1 MIHSVPVAM
10 EPTLLPAAPPRLV
23 HERGV
28 PAFGMYRGIVPQLCW
43 RSLPLPLL
51 SRLTRKL
58 HHKRWQYAAFA
69 HDDFL
74 IGVAVVDVGWA
85 GSAFAY
91 LFDRRQQ
98 CLLAEVDFTGAPLLH
113 CRVDNQAFGDATF
126 RRGSD
131 CIAFRHAG
139 TRLELTINT
148 RPLQLAAH
156 ITLPAANSVLAAIA
170 PANWQAHATHKSGAL
185 TCSGYAECNG
195 RRLPLDACHTSL
207 DASNGLLARD
217 TSWRWAS
224 AHAGP
229 LGFNL
234 QAGYMGDAENAVWLE
249 GVPWRVGAAQF
260 EFDAAKPLAPW
271 HIHTDDGCVALT
283 FTPEGARHGDKNLL
297 LASSRYVQPVG
308 RFDGHLVHPSNGVVY
323 PVQALAGVTEDHHS
337 RW

>member
-1 MIHSVPVAM
+1 M
-10 EPTLLPAAPPRLV
+10 EPALLPAAPPQLV

-28 PAFGMYRGIVPQLCW
+28 PAFGMYRGIVPQLSW
-43 RSLPLPLL
+43 QPLPLPLL
-51 SRLTRKL
+51 QRLTRKL

-69 HDDFL
+69 HADFF

-85 GSAFAY
+85 ASAFAY
-91 LFDRRQQ
+91 LFDRRQGR
-98 CLLAEVDFTGAPLLH
+98 LLAEVDFTGAPHLH
-113 CRVDNQAFGDATF
+113 SRIDNHAFGDATF

-139 TRLELTINT
+139 QRLELTINT

-156 ITLPAANSVLAAIA
+156 ITLPAPDSVLAAIA

-185 TCSGYAECNG
+185 PCSGYVECAG
-195 RRLPLDACHTSL
+195 ERWRLDACHTSL

-224 AHAGP
+224 AHAGA

-234 QAGYMGDAENAVWLE
+234 QAGYMGDAENAVWLD

-260 EFDAAKPLAPW
+260 NFDAANPLLPW
-271 HIHTDDGCVALT
+271 HIRTDDGCVALR
-283 FTPEGARHGDKNLL
+283 FTPEGARYGDKNLL
-297 LASSRYVQPVG
+297 IASSRYVQPVG
-308 RFDGHLVHPSNGVVY
+308 RFDGLLVHPLSGERY
-323 PVQALAGVTEDHHS
+323 PVEALAGVTEDHHS

>member
-1 MIHSVPVAM
+1 MAPA
-10 EPTLLPAAPPRLV
+10 PLPAAPSQLV
-23 HERGV
+23 HERGL
-28 PAFGMYRGIVPQLCW
+28 PAFGMYRGIVPALSW
-43 RSLPLPLL
+43 HALAMPPLR
-51 SRLTRKL
+51 RLTRRL

-69 HDDFL
+69 HADFF

-91 LFDRRQQ
+91 LFDRRQGR
-98 CLLAEVDFTGAPLLH
+98 LLADFDATGAPLLH
-113 CRVDNQAFGDATF
+113 TRLENRTFGDATF

-139 TRLELTINT
+139 SRLELTINT
-148 RPLQLAAH
+148 TPLRLAAH
-156 ITLPAANSVLAAIA
+156 ITLPAADSVLAAIA

-185 TCSGYAECNG
+185 ACSGFAECNG
-195 RRLPLDACHTSL
+195 ERLALDGCQVSL

-234 QAGYMGDAENAVWLE
+234 QAGYMGDAENAIWLE

-260 EFDAAKPLAPW
+260 EFDAANPLAPW
-271 HIHTDDGCVALT
+271 RIHTDDGAVALT
-283 FTPEGARHGDKNLL
+283 FTPEGARSGDKNLL
-297 LASSRYVQPVG
+297 IASSRYIQPVG
-308 RFDGHLVHPSNGVVY
+308 RFDGWLRHPHSGVLY
-323 PVQALAGVTEDHHS
+323 PVEALAGVTEDHHS